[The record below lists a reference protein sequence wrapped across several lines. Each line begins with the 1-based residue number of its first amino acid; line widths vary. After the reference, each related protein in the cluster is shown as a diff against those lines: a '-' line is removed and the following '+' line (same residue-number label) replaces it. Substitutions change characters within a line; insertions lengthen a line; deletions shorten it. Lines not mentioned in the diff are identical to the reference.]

1 MKIKESIDQD
11 EILRREMEAF
21 EIYRWELEAEVATL
35 QVDWSP
41 ATADPG
47 YTQWALNLEAPRA
60 KV

>member
-21 EIYRWELEAEVATL
+21 EIYRWELETEVAAL
-35 QVDWSP
+35 QIDWSA

-47 YTQWALNLEAPRA
+47 YTQWALNLEAPSA
-60 KV
+60 